1 MLDGAEAGLGPVIQ
15 KQSDVR
21 TKNQVTVPSA
31 IARALGL
38 RAGDRILFVFDER
51 EPGEAHIYRLPESF
65 AGIAPHAYGGPQ
77 TSADYVRKE
86 REGWEE

>member
-1 MLDGAEAGLGPVIQ
+1 M
-15 KQSDVR
+15 
-21 TKNQVTVPSA
+21 TVPSA